1 MFSNIIATLLVI
13 MLTLLIKALLILISW
28 LKKVDENEQIDQK
41 NQPLGR
47 RTKP

>member
-28 LKKVDENEQIDQK
+28 LKKVDENEQLNQK
-41 NQPLGR
+41 N
-47 RTKP
+47 